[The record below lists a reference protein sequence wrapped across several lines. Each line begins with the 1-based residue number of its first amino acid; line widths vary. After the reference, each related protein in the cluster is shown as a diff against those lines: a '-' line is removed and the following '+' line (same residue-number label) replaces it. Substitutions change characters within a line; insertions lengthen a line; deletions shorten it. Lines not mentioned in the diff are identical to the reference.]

1 VLANS
6 CLQLAV
12 CECFTGG
19 GQLPYTTGIV
29 RVISHGGGQ
38 LPTQLALRECFYM
51 VADSCLHSSQGA
63 SVFKTTFSLACAG
76 VFTTQFAGC
85 EHSHMVAKAAYTAR
99 SVRAFS
105 HGGGQLPHTLNIV
118 RVYIS
123 QYASALIGG
132 VQLPTA
138 RSVRVF

>member
-1 VLANS
+1 MAASTDASHSSQRASVITWQQTA
-6 CLQLAV
+6 A
-12 CECFTGG
+12 
-19 GQLPYTTGIV
+19 YTARIA
-29 RVISHGGGQ
+29 RVFSHGGGQ
-38 LPTQLALRECFYM
+38 LPSQLARCECFQNNLFTRM
-51 VADSCLHSSQGA
+51 RGCLYNT
-63 SVFKTTFSLACAG
+63 V
-76 VFTTQFAGC
+76 
-85 EHSHMVAKAAYTAR
+85 R